1 MVETIVDAGLI
12 EDADDASLTED
23 ASLVAEAGRITDV
36 KLLKPDL
43 VIKFRNITAPTIFPE
58 EKGKVQVT
66 VTNQGLGRI
75 SKGSFDIN
83 LYASTDSVLDKNPLD
98 RLGDPSR
105 GPKDIL
111 QGTDELLGTLRLKN
125 VNLKLGQSKTFT
137 LDFAKSDFRTPS
149 VVSPGSYYLIAEVDP
164 KNTIAERNEN
174 NNVASKDIST
184 PGTNVVLDWNATL
197 LNAIQA
203 SGKGADLRGTA
214 PPIAARNQAI
224 VHAAI
229 YDAVNAIDRSH
240 KSYLVNIDASDSRIK
255 GASAEAAAVE
265 AGYQTLVA
273 LFSDPKLYPDQK
285 LRDTLKATFDE
296 QRTRSLAEIP
306 DGKAEDKGI
315 ALGKFVAQQI
325 LQARSTD
332 GADQAQIPYTP
343 GNDPGDWRPTPPDFT
358 PALLPGWGRVTPF
371 AIPSRPEDPKSR
383 LSQFGVNGPPKF
395 GSPEYAKEIEEVRKK
410 GGFEDTKVTKI
421 TRTKEET
428 EIAQFWAYDRDDTF
442 RPPGQWNEIAQEVAL
457 AKHNTLNL
465 EETARL
471 FALLNIA
478 EADAGILAWDAKY
491 TYNQLRPI
499 TAIRQEV
506 QSPGAVRDPDWK
518 PLLSLHNVRDFP
530 DFPLT
535 PPFPDYI
542 SGHSIFGAAAG
553 KILANLLG
561 DNVSFDIPS
570 QDLPGVSR
578 SYKSFSEAA
587 DEDGFS
593 RLYGGIHVRSSIV
606 DGLTAGRNVADY
618 VFNNILT

>member
-12 EDADDASLTED
+12 EDADDASFTED
-23 ASLVAEAGRITDV
+23 ASLVAASGRITAA

-315 ALGKFVAQQI
+315 ALGKFVAEEI
-325 LQARSTD
+325 LKARSTD
-332 GADQAQIPYTP
+332 GADKAQIPYTP

-383 LSQFGVNGPPKF
+383 LSQFGVMVRQSLVAPNTPKRSRKSGRKAGSRTLKLLKSPAPKRRRKLLNSGP
-395 GSPEYAKEIEEVRKK
+395 
-410 GGFEDTKVTKI
+410 T
-421 TRTKEET
+421 
-428 EIAQFWAYDRDDTF
+428 IADDTF